1 MLNEYYFKERIDEMD
16 SVRDSIRFYND
27 MIDECE
33 KKLENPDDATYE
45 ELINEMNNYSE
56 YIETRKERLAI
67 LEEEFNERCL
77 FTTKVTLSFVTK
89 VLNDMGLRKFNLIN
103 TGNEYIIASSDREER
118 YTFPC
123 TDKLNLY
130 RLVMER
136 GAFVDNHPEIK
147 DVLID
152 ILNRRAESL
161 SYDETKEMAIFQ
173 MVYASL
179 PANHSETLK
188 DKPLM
193 HPGFK
198 NIINDL
204 VRFIFDYADYSK
216 ATVDDFK
223 KVYRKIIAGE
233 LNELMEKKYWFGPDV
248 DARTLADII
257 GYTREY
263 GIEVNLTRENYIVYA
278 RFIGLLEHVEYLDR
292 YGEMYLSINGR
303 TQTMATEDEREEI
316 DKIASRVFRSNY
328 NWREAR
334 ELAKSISNLDYYEDA
349 DFPHNVDKIRDSLNV
364 LPNTLFDKVD
374 GDLDLKSDISK
385 LSDEATRLVA
395 KLHANGDI
403 RTLFNEPCKS
413 SEEAYLRRMI
423 LASWDL
429 SQAFNDKKIDPE
441 EQKKIFDELLKGTE
455 LSNDTLS
462 ILFDKEYHSTEHSR
476 LEYEEELVDL
486 ACGTL
491 LPFLKKDRIKNTYT
505 MCEEIQLGFGIRY
518 GVVGYNDVNTLDL
531 PNHDKLYSIFH
542 DDIKPKFKRLQEQ
555 YDYLFDNAS
564 DTEFLEGAVEIY
576 GDILV
581 MQAFRSGNKRTAKSL
596 FNAMLLS
603 RGIIPP
609 VNDLNEQEKRLWLD
623 IAYGRYERYLRAKY
637 KLLLQTVDVKR
648 KMSEKEFSEPLS
660 FYDMENEELM
670 YK

>member
-77 FTTKVTLSFVTK
+77 FTTRVTLSFVTK
-89 VLNDMGLRKFNLIN
+89 VLNDMGLRKFALIN
-103 TGNEYIIASSDREER
+103 TGNEYILASSDREER

-130 RLVMER
+130 RLVTER

-179 PANHSETLK
+179 PANHSKTLK

-216 ATVDDFK
+216 ATIDDFK
-223 KVYRKIIAGE
+223 NVYRKIIAGE

-257 GYTREY
+257 GYAREY

-303 TQTMATEDEREEI
+303 TQMKATEDEREEI

-334 ELAKSISNLDYYEDA
+334 ELANSISNLDYYEDA
-349 DFPHNVDKIRDSLNV
+349 EFPHNVDKIKDSLNV
-364 LPNTLFDKVD
+364 LPKTLFDKVD

-385 LSDEATRLVA
+385 LSDNATRLVA

-413 SEEAYLRRMI
+413 PEEAYLRRMV
-423 LASWDL
+423 LANWDL
-429 SQAFNDKKIDPE
+429 NQVFDDKSIDSQ
-441 EQKKIFDELLKGTE
+441 EQKKIFDELIKGTE

-491 LPFLKKDRIKNTYT
+491 LPFLKKDRIKDIYT
-505 MCEEIQLGFGIRY
+505 MCEEIQLGFGIRD

-660 FYDMENEELM
+660 FYDMENEEWM